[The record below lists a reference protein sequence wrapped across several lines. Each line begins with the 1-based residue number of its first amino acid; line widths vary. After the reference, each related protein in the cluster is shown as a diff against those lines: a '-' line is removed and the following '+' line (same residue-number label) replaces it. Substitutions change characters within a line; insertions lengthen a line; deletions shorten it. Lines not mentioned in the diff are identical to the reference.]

1 VDRIESQS
9 TVTGL
14 AEIGDGHVNTIADGT
29 VAARQT
35 SEVRA

>member
-1 VDRIESQS
+1 VERIESQS

-14 AEIGDGHVNTIADGT
+14 AEIGDGHVNTIAGGT
-29 VAARQT
+29 AARQT